1 MPRVATRKVF
11 PDLAFCRVVA
21 IIMLCLPVA
30 GQADIIELYG
40 DENVGTAGAQF
51 LRIPVGARAV
61 GLGKAYTACA
71 IDGAALYWNP
81 AGIMQ
86 TLGRK
91 TVFLSHSQYAADID
105 LNYASYHFHGQNF
118 GWGLLF
124 GMLDSGD
131 IPRTDEF
138 HQEGTGQ
145 TFTANQYFVGLSLA
159 RSMTDRFSIGGTVK
173 LYQENLD
180 EFTVRTWL
188 LDLGILYYVGLG
200 DLRVGFAAKNFGPD
214 LKPDGDPPPVG
225 EGFRTPS
232 DFQKFSAPTE
242 GSFGAAYTLQLG
254 KRASL
259 LTTLDF
265 NHPSD
270 YSESFRMGAELS
282 LLNVFQFRVGYETNR
297 TEGGLAAGFGVDVE
311 SRSWGIRFDYGYSD
325 MGTFGMIHHF
335 SLDLVP
341 VIKRRSP

>member
-1 MPRVATRKVF
+1 MR
-11 PDLAFCRVVA
+11 
-21 IIMLCLPVA
+21 
-30 GQADIIELYG
+30 
-40 DENVGTAGAQF
+40 
-51 LRIPVGARAV
+51 
-61 GLGKAYTACA
+61 
-71 IDGAALYWNP
+71 
-81 AGIMQ
+81 

-91 TVFLSHSQYAADID
+91 TVFLSHSQYTADID
-105 LNYASYHFHGQNF
+105 LNYFSYHFHGQNY

-145 TFTANQYFVGLSLA
+145 TFKANQYFVGLSLA

-188 LDLGILYYVGLG
+188 LDVGILYYVGLG

-214 LKPDGDPPPVG
+214 LKPDGTPPEVG
-225 EGFRTPS
+225 DNFRTPG

-242 GSFGAAYTLQLG
+242 GSFGAAYTLHFG
-254 KRASL
+254 KQASL

-270 YSESFRMGAELS
+270 YSESFRLGGELE
-282 LLNVFQFRVGYETNR
+282 LLKVFNFRVGYETNR
-297 TEGGLAAGFGVDVE
+297 LEGGLAAGFGVEVE
-311 SRSWGIRFDYGYSD
+311 GRSWGLRLDYGYSD
-325 MGTFGMIHHF
+325 LGTFGIIHHF
-335 SLDLVP
+335 SLDLAP
-341 VIKRRSP
+341 VIKRRSR